1 MESTNPI
8 DQSLNPIFHD
18 IRNMR
23 YLTKDQLDRISAA
36 SDKDKMDIIEIFNEM
51 LHWVV
56 ENVVGN
62 ENDQS

>member
-1 MESTNPI
+1 MECTNPS
-8 DQSLNPIFHD
+8 DLSLKPIFHN

-23 YLTKDQLDRISAA
+23 HLTKDQLHQISTA
-36 SDKDKMDIIEIFNEM
+36 SDKDKMNIIEIFNEM

-62 ENDQS
+62 ENDHS